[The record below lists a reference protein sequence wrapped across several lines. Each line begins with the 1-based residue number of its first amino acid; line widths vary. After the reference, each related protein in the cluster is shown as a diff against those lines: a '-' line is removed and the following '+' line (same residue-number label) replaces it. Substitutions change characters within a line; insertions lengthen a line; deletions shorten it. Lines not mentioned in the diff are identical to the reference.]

1 MVTASLLHRRADVGK
16 SAREF
21 FRFESASVRGRA
33 HRRDLTRI
41 CLIAETSPALS
52 FAAWRTTMRGHTHR
66 LRGSVVVG
74 LSPHLRANGLRPR
87 ADCLSSRQVS
97 LGRLGCKWVTRAADI
112 QIHSGLRGAGSLTR
126 VNSSQEPARG
136 HSKSFE
142 AFPSVIVH
150 ATKHDTRAKQDV
162 VHAGQEYDCV
172 GRSIS

>member
-112 QIHSGLRGAGSLTR
+112 QIHSGLRGAGSLPRGSAVCQDLRRDVSNAFHVAPVALAHRQDETTGGIGNVRNR
-126 VNSSQEPARG
+126 VGKIRN
-136 HSKSFE
+136 
-142 AFPSVIVH
+142 V
-150 ATKHDTRAKQDV
+150 
-162 VHAGQEYDCV
+162 
-172 GRSIS
+172 

>member
-1 MVTASLLHRRADVGK
+1 MSLSLLHRRADVGK

-33 HRRDLTRI
+33 HRKDLTRI

-87 ADCLSSRQVS
+87 ADCLFLRQVS
-97 LGRLGCKWVTRAADI
+97 LGRLGCGNGNKGAADI
-112 QIHSGLRGAGSLTR
+112 QIHSGLRGAGSLPFHR
-126 VNSSQEPARG
+126 GSAVCQDLRRDVSNALHVSSCAVHARQLKRG
-136 HSKSFE
+136 FE
-142 AFPSVIVH
+142 AWRTQRMGVSYP
-150 ATKHDTRAKQDV
+150 
-162 VHAGQEYDCV
+162 
-172 GRSIS
+172 

>member
-16 SAREF
+16 SAREHL
-21 FRFESASVRGRA
+21 RFESASVRGRA

-41 CLIAETSPALS
+41 CLIAETSPALF
-52 FAAWRTTMRGHTHR
+52 FAARRTTMRGHTHR

-74 LSPHLRANGLRPR
+74 LSPHLRANDWRPR

-126 VNSSQEPARG
+126 VKFCQEPPRG
-136 HSKSFE
+136 HSKSFHVL
-142 AFPSVIVH
+142 PVV
-150 ATKHDTRAKQDV
+150 V
-162 VHAGQEYDCV
+162 VHVGQFDRRNDVDV
-172 GRSIS
+172 GAVRQGTVRV

>member
-1 MVTASLLHRRADVGK
+1 MTSLLHRRADVGK
-16 SAREF
+16 SAREQL
-21 FRFESASVRGRA
+21 RYDSASVRGRA

-52 FAAWRTTMRGHTHR
+52 FAARRTTMRGHTHR

-97 LGRLGCKWVTRAADI
+97 LGRLGCGNGNKGAADI

-136 HSKSFE
+136 HSKSFHVLPVVVAHVE
-142 AFPSVIVH
+142 QRSWRSMSWVTRNVSRV
-150 ATKHDTRAKQDV
+150 TK
-162 VHAGQEYDCV
+162 CL
-172 GRSIS
+172 